1 MRSTLTRVRDESG
14 QAIVLVAGLLV
25 FLVGMAGLVIDVGS
39 WYHADRKLQT
49 AADAG
54 ALAGAQHLPTDQ
66 GTATTVARDYAQRN
80 YSGIPAPTVTFPSA
94 GEIDVRA
101 TATAPGFFS
110 RVISSTFS
118 SVQVRAHARAAV
130 SVPLFMKNV
139 APIAVKNTAACI
151 VSDPSCYGQTKTVS
165 FDESQL
171 TSSTIGLIDLR
182 CQSSTSAFSCG
193 GGPGGSELAGWID
206 NGYPNPLPANQWYDV
221 KTGVTVGPI
230 DHALNDAANA
240 GRTLFFPVFDQ
251 ADAANTSFHVIGW
264 AAFVIDPGGVEW
276 GPHTKELTGHFVTFI
291 ATDLASGGTID
302 GASDFGVHVITL
314 TQ

>member
-1 MRSTLTRVRDESG
+1 
-14 QAIVLVAGLLV
+14 
-25 FLVGMAGLVIDVGS
+25 
-39 WYHADRKLQT
+39 
-49 AADAG
+49 
-54 ALAGAQHLPTDQ
+54 
-66 GTATTVARDYAQRN
+66 
-80 YSGIPAPTVTFPSA
+80 
-94 GEIDVRA
+94 
-101 TATAPGFFS
+101 
-110 RVISSTFS
+110 
-118 SVQVRAHARAAV
+118 
-130 SVPLFMKNV
+130 MKNV
-139 APIAVKNTAACI
+139 APIAVKSTAACI

-171 TSSTIGLIDLR
+171 TSSAIGLIDLR
-182 CQSSTSAFSCG
+182 CQSSTSAFNCG

-206 NGYPNPLPANQWYDV
+206 NGYPNPLPANKWYDV

-240 GRTLFFPVFDQ
+240 GRPLFFPVFDQ
-251 ADAANTSFHVIGW
+251 ADAANSSFHVIGW